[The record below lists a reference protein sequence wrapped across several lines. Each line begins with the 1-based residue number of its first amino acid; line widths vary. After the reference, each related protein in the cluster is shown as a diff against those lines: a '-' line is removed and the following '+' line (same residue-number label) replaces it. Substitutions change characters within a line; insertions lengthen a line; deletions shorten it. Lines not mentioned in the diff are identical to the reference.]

1 MEVNILFIG
10 DIVGRPGRHLVYQLL
25 PDLYR
30 KYTLDAVIANAE
42 NAAGGLGITPKIA
55 EELLNSGIHLLTS
68 GNHVWRKREILPYLE
83 KNDRLLRPENYP
95 SGVPGKGVAIVSLN
109 SGIKMGVLNLEGR
122 TFMKPLDCPFRTA
135 LTAIEIIRKE
145 TPFIIVDF
153 HAEATSEKVAMGW
166 FLDGKVSAVLG
177 THTHVP
183 TADETIL
190 PQGTAYI
197 TDVGMT
203 GALISVI
210 GMRVDVSLRGLLTQ
224 LPQSFKPASEK
235 ACLQGVIL
243 TVDASSGKA
252 KRIKR
257 IRDGNG
263 Y

>member
-1 MEVNILFIG
+1 VEVNILFIG
-10 DIVGRPGRHLVYQLL
+10 DIVGRPGRYLIYQVL
-25 PDLYR
+25 PGLYK

-55 EELLNSGIHLLTS
+55 EEFLNSGVHILTS
-68 GNHVWRKREILPYLE
+68 GNHVWRKREIFPYLE
-83 KNDRLLRPENYP
+83 KNGRLLRPANYP
-95 SGVPGKGVAIVSLN
+95 PGVPGKGVAIVSLN
-109 SGIKMGVLNLEGR
+109 SGVKMGVLNLEGR
-122 TFMKPLDCPFRTA
+122 SFMKPLDCPFRTA
-135 LTAIEIIRKE
+135 LTSIETIRKE
-145 TPFIIVDF
+145 TPVIIVDF

-203 GALISVI
+203 GALTSVI
-210 GMRVDVSLRGLLTQ
+210 GMRIDIALKGLLTQ
-224 LPQSFKPASEK
+224 LPQSFRPASGR
-235 ACLQGVIL
+235 ACLQGVLL
-243 TVDASSGKA
+243 TVDTSSGKA
-252 KRIKR
+252 KSIKR
-257 IRDGNG
+257 IRHENR